1 MAELFEYSLAIIASV
16 LLSGASVQVYS
27 SYTNTVTGL
36 QFKSTFDSVLSLAT
50 QSLGNGSSRATI
62 DFQASTLS
70 CSGGVLSL
78 TSASDHVSASVNNS
92 CNFSYQIQPGLHTLV
107 FAGNPSGLSLR
118 VG

>member
-16 LLSGASVQVYS
+16 LLSGASVEVYS
-27 SYTNTVTGL
+27 SYTDTVRGL
-36 QFKSTFDSVLSLAT
+36 QFKSTFNSVLGLAT
-50 QSLGNGSSRATI
+50 QSLDNGSSRATI

-78 TSASDHVSASVNNS
+78 TSASESASASVNDS
-92 CNFSYQIQPGLHTLV
+92 CSFSYQIVPGPHTLA
-107 FAGNPSGLSLR
+107 FTGEPSGLTVR